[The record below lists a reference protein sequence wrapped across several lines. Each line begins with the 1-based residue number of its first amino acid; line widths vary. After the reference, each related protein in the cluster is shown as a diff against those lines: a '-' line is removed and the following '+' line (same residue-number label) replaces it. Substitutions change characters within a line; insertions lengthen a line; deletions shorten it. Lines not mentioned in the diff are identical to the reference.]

1 MQVGVEP
8 VALPVDGLPLDPP
21 PVQKP
26 IESPTRGERKE
37 LAMPNRQ
44 PIYRVNSQG
53 NQLTKALGRRLRY
66 LRAQTGLTQLELGRK
81 ASMDRTYISR
91 LERGRIQPRY
101 ILMVRLAESLG
112 VSVVDLVRHVPYSLN
127 TPTVTDTARP

>member
-1 MQVGVEP
+1 
-8 VALPVDGLPLDPP
+8 
-21 PVQKP
+21 
-26 IESPTRGERKE
+26 
-37 LAMPNRQ
+37 MPNRQ